1 MSALPPKADIRW
13 SVRHVRFVP
22 KAENDHRIML
32 LHETPH
38 LFPSIDRLSAFR
50 KTAKVWFDL
59 T

>member
-22 KAENDHRIML
+22 KAENDHRIMV

-38 LFPSIDRLSAFR
+38 LFPSFR
-50 KTAKVWFDL
+50 SLERFSENCKSLV
-59 T
+59 